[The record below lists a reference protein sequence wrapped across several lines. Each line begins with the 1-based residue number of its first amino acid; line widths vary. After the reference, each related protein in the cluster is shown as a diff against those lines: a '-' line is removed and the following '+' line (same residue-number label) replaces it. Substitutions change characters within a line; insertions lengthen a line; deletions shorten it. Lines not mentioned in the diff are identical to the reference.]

1 VLSHLLP
8 DNAKQPTDAR
18 GLFGGVGQ
26 RKGAPGADV
35 AAGAGGGFKFSPFGK
50 QPGAGG
56 PNQLPQQLP
65 QARIDSRPSDFEHDK
80 FEEVSP
86 FCASANDLVNPL
98 PTSIFAG
105 TGWAAYHPPTG
116 SNALSS
122 TSHYW
127 YSSLPTSKLR
137 ISVTIGA
144 GDVGVYYLEEPKS
157 VVGSYGSSITCWVD
171 DNYAGRVEIVNSGD
185 IGEPTPTYVSCLRFR
200 YMS

>member
-1 VLSHLLP
+1 LE
-8 DNAKQPTDAR
+8 N
-18 GLFGGVGQ
+18 
-26 RKGAPGADV
+26 
-35 AAGAGGGFKFSPFGK
+35 
-50 QPGAGG
+50 
-56 PNQLPQQLP
+56 
-65 QARIDSRPSDFEHDK
+65 

-137 ISVTIGA
+137 ISITIGA
-144 GDVGVYYLEEPKS
+144 GDVGVYYLKEPQS
-157 VVGSYGSSITCWVD
+157 VVGADGSAISCWVD
-171 DNYAGRVEIVNSGD
+171 DNYSGKVEIKNSAD
-185 IGEPTPTYVSCLRFR
+185 IGEPTPTYDLSLSVRLRCGADFVVQTANN
-200 YMS
+200 